1 MALLTVT
8 SRLKPIENR
17 KGVLKYQL
25 PPVFKEFVVGCVR
38 DLSIDDRA
46 AFWFWCFGDV
56 PVSKLDV
63 NLESDHDIFKLFVV
77 LVQESTLSAKDVS
90 FLERILSTIGRKD
103 LLQRLKQVE
112 LRMFIGNIVEGY
124 VRLRAFAH
132 QDGGALESA
141 SCSDTP
147 IDLLVETKTR
157 NMGLIEE
164 ILDQFSEV
172 VVDGDFLQICNEIIR
187 SHLSWSGFVA
197 YLVII
202 GELYSLHSVDVAV
215 SEGYYVCALSGTKT
229 SQLLAEWISEN
240 GGTVADFHLHFN
252 ENSDRECAKLQ
263 DDTEHVNIAFPKY
276 KKGEHTVRKILVQ
289 CTYSK

>member
-124 VRLRAFAH
+124 VRLRAFAR
-132 QDGGALESA
+132 QDGGALEGA

-215 SEGYYVCALSGTKT
+215 SEGYYVCALSGTRT

-240 GGTVADFHLHFN
+240 GGTNTFKKFVRSQRSVPGCG
-252 ENSDRECAKLQ
+252 SDIPESLREIRRLLQ
-263 DDTEHVNIAFPKY
+263 SYVET
-276 KKGEHTVRKILVQ
+276 
-289 CTYSK
+289 

>member
-77 LVQESTLSAKDVS
+77 LVQDSTLSAKDVS

-124 VRLRAFAH
+124 VRLRAFAR

-240 GGTVADFHLHFN
+240 GGTNTFKKFVRSQRSVPGCG
-252 ENSDRECAKLQ
+252 SDIPESLREIRRLLQ
-263 DDTEHVNIAFPKY
+263 SYVET
-276 KKGEHTVRKILVQ
+276 
-289 CTYSK
+289 

>member
-8 SRLKPIENR
+8 SRLKSIENR

-124 VRLRAFAH
+124 VRLRAFAR

-240 GGTVADFHLHFN
+240 GGTVSESNVAITTFSIGYNAAISHGFYLKMIFN
-252 ENSDRECAKLQ
+252 ITN
-263 DDTEHVNIAFPKY
+263 
-276 KKGEHTVRKILVQ
+276 
-289 CTYSK
+289 

>member
-8 SRLKPIENR
+8 SRLKPIEIR

-77 LVQESTLSAKDVS
+77 LVQDSTLSAKDVS

-124 VRLRAFAH
+124 VRLRAFAR

-240 GGTVADFHLHFN
+240 GGTNTFKKFVRSQRSVPGCG
-252 ENSDRECAKLQ
+252 SDIPESLREIRRLLQ
-263 DDTEHVNIAFPKY
+263 SYVET
-276 KKGEHTVRKILVQ
+276 
-289 CTYSK
+289 

>member
-240 GGTVADFHLHFN
+240 GGTNTFKKFVRSQRSVPGCG
-252 ENSDRECAKLQ
+252 SDIPESLREIRRLLQ
-263 DDTEHVNIAFPKY
+263 SYVET
-276 KKGEHTVRKILVQ
+276 
-289 CTYSK
+289 

>member
-8 SRLKPIENR
+8 SRLKSIENR

-124 VRLRAFAH
+124 VRLRAFAR

-240 GGTVADFHLHFN
+240 GGTNTFKKFVRSQRSVPGCG
-252 ENSDRECAKLQ
+252 SDIPESLREIRRLLQ
-263 DDTEHVNIAFPKY
+263 SYVET
-276 KKGEHTVRKILVQ
+276 
-289 CTYSK
+289 